1 MTDNDTII
9 FKRNPDL
16 RQNPSAEKE
25 IKALATTDLKELY
38 KKSKSK
44 RLFLYEQIVNCGWD
58 LNLNDRPVQY
68 NRVISWLEEQLK
80 VK

>member
-1 MTDNDTII
+1 MTTDTII

-25 IKALATTDLKELY
+25 IKSLATDELKDLYLKA
-38 KKSKSK
+38 KSKK
-44 RLFLYEQIVNCGWD
+44 LFLYEQIVNAGWD
-58 LNLNDRPVQY
+58 LNFNDRPVQY

-80 VK
+80 SK